1 MITEQETEIKII
13 EKVILDLHNFK
24 QSLCQTMQQS
34 LTKAFETVKSVP
46 EPTDPEGLASFAF
59 VIVEENKVNV

>member
-24 QSLCQTMQQS
+24 QSLCQTMQEN

-59 VIVEENKVNV
+59 VI